1 MVLNSIKYILKEII
15 MIYIGIDVAKDKH
28 DCFITNSDGEAFFK
42 TFTISNN
49 RDGFDLLFQRISS
62 VSFDFGNIK

>member
-1 MVLNSIKYILKEII
+1 

-28 DCFITNSDGEAFFK
+28 DCFFTNSDGEALFK